1 MASFA
6 TIVNRFVGVG
16 ELADVR
22 PAVWTRAEG
31 CRLRPIANE
40 DVYLFVKRVD
50 NSAVVRAAD
59 PMARRARSRT
69 VMTGL
74 AAAMLVIAG
83 LVPTAYNTMAGFN
96 LQSLH
101 QEQIKLKQQNAL
113 LDTEEAKLLSP
124 AHLEKLAKSLKMSEP
139 APQQVQFLASKN
151 SDTRTSKTEAR
162 NVMPMSR
169 EVASR

>member
-6 TIVNRFVGVG
+6 TFVKGFVGVG

-22 PAVWTRAEG
+22 PAVWTQAEG

-50 NSAVVRAAD
+50 NSAVVRALD
-59 PMARRARSRT
+59 PAARRARSRT
-69 VMTGL
+69 VVTGL
-74 AAAMLVIAG
+74 VAAMLVIAG

-96 LQSLH
+96 LQSLR
-101 QEQIKLKQQNAL
+101 QEQTKLKQENAL
-113 LDTEEAKLLSP
+113 LDLEQAKLLSP

-139 APQQVQFLASKN
+139 APQQVQFL
-151 SDTRTSKTEAR
+151 DAR
-162 NVMPMSR
+162 NKSMARNAMPLGT